1 MFYTKFHSNRSIFY
15 SPNWKCIRIGK
26 RASVS
31 FPHWCLTQSCMAM
44 NHHNCRPDSGWHQWR
59 FIAMCDCRIPVTSQR
74 SHIWKLHFSV
84 HPDFPVDIVSGGKI
98 WLLLGCYSV
107 LLIKLLGVGSKR
119 MTLSGVDSGQWIL
132 YSGWHE
138 NLLGLKP
145 SLFRFSF
152 HSAAGFTELDPTP
165 QAQFLSLYDPYSWKD
180 SLYIETGSRSLT
192 PSIFDPY
199 ECGSLFIFECGSLL
213 VYSFVSPMSP
223 WLTRVMTIWK
233 NIPPSCC
240 LPGYHLWLFFRAPS
254 PTPSSPPPTSTNI
267 LYWRR

>member
-1 MFYTKFHSNRSIFY
+1 MSFICSIQNSTQTGQF
-15 SPNWKCIRIGK
+15 STRPTENAFAL
-26 RASVS
+26 ASVS
-31 FPHWCLTQSCMAM
+31 FPHWCLTQSCMAT

-165 QAQFLSLYDPYSWKD
+165 QAQFNSFTLWSLFLERQSLHWNRIPKPYSFNIWPVWVWEFI
-180 SLYIETGSRSLT
+180 YFWVWEFTG
-192 PSIFDPY
+192 
-199 ECGSLFIFECGSLL
+199 LL
-213 VYSFVSPMSP
+213 V
-223 WLTRVMTIWK
+223 
-233 NIPPSCC
+233 C
-240 LPGYHLWLFFRAPS
+240 
-254 PTPSSPPPTSTNI
+254 
-267 LYWRR
+267 